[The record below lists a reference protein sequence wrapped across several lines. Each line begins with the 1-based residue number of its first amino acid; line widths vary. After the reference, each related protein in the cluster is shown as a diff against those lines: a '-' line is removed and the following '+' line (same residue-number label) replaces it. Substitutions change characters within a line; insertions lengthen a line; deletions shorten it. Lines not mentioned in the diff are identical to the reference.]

1 MNRGRNEM
9 VKLQEAKFKAYSLI
23 IIIQLQCKE
32 FLQPYRSPN
41 ANQPYIDKCT
51 TVVRQPCRL

>member
-1 MNRGRNEM
+1 M